1 MTLIKQVLSDL
12 FREIG
17 WTVLYGFLAA
27 MTVMTCILI
36 GLSYRHVAGQSSA
49 ITRFIANDVSLL
61 QIKSCD
67 LNATLPSM
75 DEPSS
80 AYAEPSQDSAASFM
94 EYYFER
100 GFSAEGILGSYVTM
114 PFEGDGFSNV
124 IIYFGKY
131 AELTRF
137 SLLPE
142 KSTVIAVSPD
152 MKEKVG
158 QTVSLSAE
166 TFAIDS
172 AVPDDMDLYHP
183 YYYVPAGTEELKKT
197 LYVFTDSYSLLSKL
211 FPQASGDILLDHL
224 IAVNPTEQDLV
235 ELRTVLYK
243 SMGAY
248 VDIQSM
254 ENFIA
259 SAEAG
264 GTRTHQTYLL
274 FYISSSI
281 ALIGAMLAN
290 MVRSLNFMMPTYSIH
305 HLFGAS
311 GKHTFVRIL
320 LFTLGYNILPICG
333 IMLIMSRNMLA
344 SPVNITVLVL
354 MMFTVSMLIS
364 VTKYKQFKVKFSQGL
379 RRE

>member
-1 MTLIKQVLSDL
+1 MTLLKQVLSDL
-12 FREIG
+12 FKEVG
-17 WTVLYGFLAA
+17 WIVLYGFLAA
-27 MTVMTCILI
+27 MTVMTCILV
-36 GLSYRHVAGQSSA
+36 GLSYKHVSGQNSA

-67 LNATLPSM
+67 LNSPLSLM
-75 DEPSS
+75 DEPSTNT
-80 AYAEPSQDSAASFM
+80 EPSQDSAASFT
-94 EYYFER
+94 EYFEK
-100 GFSAEGILGSYVTM
+100 GFSAEGILGSYVVM
-114 PFEGDGFSNV
+114 PFHGNGFSNV

-137 SLLPE
+137 GPLPE

-183 YYYVPAGTEELKKT
+183 YYYAPSDAEELKKT
-197 LYVFTDSYSLLSKL
+197 LYIFTDSYMLINRL
-211 FPQASGDILLDHL
+211 FPQASGEMLLDHL
-224 IAVNPTEQDLV
+224 IAIGATEAELV
-235 ELRTVLYK
+235 ELRTVLFN
-243 SMGAY
+243 SVGVY
-248 VDIQSM
+248 VGIQSM
-254 ENFIA
+254 EAFIA

-274 FYISSSI
+274 FYISASV

-290 MVRSLNFMMPTYSIH
+290 MMRSLSFMMPTYSIH

-311 GKHTFVRIL
+311 GKHIFMRML
-320 LFTLGYNILPICG
+320 LFTAGYNILPLCG
-333 IMLIMSRNMLA
+333 IALIMSRNMLA
-344 SPVNITVLVL
+344 SPVNIIILVLTVL
-354 MMFTVSMLIS
+354 TVATIIS
-364 VTKYKQFKVKFSQGL
+364 TVKFRQFKICFSQGL
-379 RRE
+379 RRG

>member
-1 MTLIKQVLSDL
+1 MTLLKQVLSDL

-17 WTVLYGFLAA
+17 WIVLYGFLAA
-27 MTVMTCILI
+27 MTVMTCILV
-36 GLSYRHVAGQSSA
+36 GLSYKHVAAQSSA
-49 ITRFIANDVSLL
+49 INRFIANDVSLL
-61 QIKSCD
+61 QIKSYD
-67 LNATLPSM
+67 LNVSSSSM

-80 AYAEPSQDSAASFM
+80 AYAGPSQDSAASFM
-94 EYYFER
+94 DYLER
-100 GFSAEGILGSYVTM
+100 AFSAEGILGSYVTL
-114 PFEGDGFSNV
+114 PFDGDGFSNV

-137 SLLPE
+137 SLPSE
-142 KSTVIAVSPD
+142 KSTVIAVSSD
-152 MKEKVG
+152 MKKKVG

-166 TFAIDS
+166 TFTIDS

-183 YYYVPAGTEELKKT
+183 YYYAPSDAEELKKT
-197 LYVFTDSYSLLSKL
+197 LYIFTDSYSLITRL
-211 FPQASGDILLDHL
+211 FPEASGEMLLDRL
-224 IAVNPTEQDLV
+224 IAVNAAEEDLI
-235 ELRTVLYK
+235 ELRTVIYN
-243 SMGAY
+243 SVGGY
-248 VDIQSM
+248 VGIQSM
-254 ENFIA
+254 ESFIA

-290 MVRSLNFMMPTYSIH
+290 MVRSLSFMIPTYSIH

-311 GKHTFVRIL
+311 GKHTFARML
-320 LFTLGYNILPICG
+320 LFTLGYNMLPICG

-344 SPVNITVLVL
+344 SPVNIIILVLTVLA
-354 MMFTVSMLIS
+354 VSTLIS
-364 VTKYKQFKVKFSQGL
+364 AARYRQFKVNFSQGL

>member
-1 MTLIKQVLSDL
+1 MTLLKQVLSDL
-12 FREIG
+12 FKEIG
-17 WTVLYGFLAA
+17 WIVLYGFLAA
-27 MTVMTCILI
+27 MTVMTCILV

-67 LNATLPSM
+67 LNSPLSLM
-75 DEPSS
+75 DEPSTNT
-80 AYAEPSQDSAASFM
+80 EPSQDSAASFT
-94 EYYFER
+94 EYFEK
-100 GFSAEGILGSYVTM
+100 GFSAEGLLGSYVVM
-114 PFEGDGFSNV
+114 PFYGNGFSNV

-137 SLLPE
+137 NLPAE

-152 MKEKVG
+152 MRKMVG

-183 YYYVPAGTEELKKT
+183 YYYAPAGAEELKKT
-197 LYVFTDSYSLLSKL
+197 LYVFTNSYSLLSKL
-211 FPQASGDILLDHL
+211 FPQASEDMLLDHL

-243 SMGAY
+243 SMGDY
-248 VDIQSM
+248 VGVQSM
-254 ENFIA
+254 ESFIV
-259 SAEAG
+259 SSEAG

-290 MVRSLNFMMPTYSIH
+290 MMRSLSFMMPTYSIH

-311 GKHTFVRIL
+311 GKHIFMRML
-320 LFTLGYNILPICG
+320 LFTAGYNILPICG

-344 SPVNITVLVL
+344 SPVNIIILVLTVL
-354 MMFTVSMLIS
+354 TVATIIS
-364 VTKYKQFKVKFSQGL
+364 AVKFRQFKICFSQGL
-379 RRE
+379 RRG

>member
-1 MTLIKQVLSDL
+1 MTLLKQVLSDL
-12 FREIG
+12 FKEVG
-17 WTVLYGFLAA
+17 WIVLYGFLAA
-27 MTVMTCILI
+27 MTVMTCILV
-36 GLSYRHVAGQSSA
+36 GLSYKHVSGQSSA

-67 LNATLPSM
+67 LNSPLSLM
-75 DEPSS
+75 DEPSTNT
-80 AYAEPSQDSAASFM
+80 EPSQDSAASFT
-94 EYYFER
+94 EYFEK
-100 GFSAEGILGSYVTM
+100 GFSAEGILGSYVVM
-114 PFEGDGFSNV
+114 PFHGNGFSNV

-137 SLLPE
+137 GPLPE

-183 YYYVPAGTEELKKT
+183 YYYAPSDAEELKKT
-197 LYVFTDSYSLLSKL
+197 LYIFTDSYMLINRL
-211 FPQASGDILLDHL
+211 FPQASGEMLLDHL
-224 IAVNPTEQDLV
+224 IAIGATEAELV
-235 ELRTVLYK
+235 ELRTVLFN
-243 SMGAY
+243 SVGVY
-248 VDIQSM
+248 VGIQSM
-254 ENFIA
+254 EAFIA

-274 FYISSSI
+274 FYISASV

-290 MVRSLNFMMPTYSIH
+290 MMRSLSFMMPTYSIH

-311 GKHTFVRIL
+311 GKHIFMRML
-320 LFTLGYNILPICG
+320 LFTAGYNILPLCG
-333 IMLIMSRNMLA
+333 IALIMSRNMLA
-344 SPVNITVLVL
+344 SPVNIIILVLTVL
-354 MMFTVSMLIS
+354 TVATIIS
-364 VTKYKQFKVKFSQGL
+364 TVKFRQFKICFSQGL
-379 RRE
+379 RRG

>member
-17 WTVLYGFLAA
+17 WIVLYGFLAA
-27 MTVMTCILI
+27 MTVMTCILV
-36 GLSYRHVAGQSSA
+36 GLSYKHVSGQNSA

-67 LNATLPSM
+67 LNSPLSLM
-75 DEPSS
+75 DEPSTNT
-80 AYAEPSQDSAASFM
+80 EPSQDSAASFT
-94 EYYFER
+94 EYFEKS
-100 GFSAEGILGSYVTM
+100 FSAEGILGSYVAM
-114 PFEGDGFSNV
+114 PFYGNGFSNV

-137 SLLPE
+137 GPLPE

-172 AVPDDMDLYHP
+172 AVPDNMDLYHP
-183 YYYVPAGTEELKKT
+183 YYYAPAGAEELKKT

-211 FPQASGDILLDHL
+211 FPQASGDMLLDHL

-243 SMGAY
+243 SMGDY
-248 VDIQSM
+248 VGVQSM
-254 ENFIA
+254 ESLIV
-259 SAEAG
+259 SSEAG

-290 MVRSLNFMMPTYSIH
+290 MVRSLNFMIPTYSIH

-354 MMFTVSMLIS
+354 MIFTVSTLIS

>member
-1 MTLIKQVLSDL
+1 MTLLKQVLSDL

-17 WTVLYGFLAA
+17 WIVLYGFLAA
-27 MTVMTCILI
+27 MTVMTCILV
-36 GLSYRHVAGQSSA
+36 GLSYKHVAGQSSA

-67 LNATLPSM
+67 LNSPLSLM
-75 DEPSS
+75 DEPSTNT
-80 AYAEPSQDSAASFM
+80 EPSQDSAASFT
-94 EYYFER
+94 EYFEK
-100 GFSAEGILGSYVTM
+100 GFSAEGILGSYVAM
-114 PFEGDGFSNV
+114 PFYGNGFSNV

-137 SLLPE
+137 GPLPE

-183 YYYVPAGTEELKKT
+183 YYYAPSDAEELKKT
-197 LYVFTDSYSLLSKL
+197 LYIFTDSYMLINRL
-211 FPQASGDILLDHL
+211 FPQASGEMLLDHL
-224 IAVNPTEQDLV
+224 IAIGATEAELV
-235 ELRTVLYK
+235 ELRTVLFN
-243 SMGAY
+243 SVGVY
-248 VDIQSM
+248 VGIQSM
-254 ENFIA
+254 EAFIA

-274 FYISSSI
+274 FYISASV

-290 MVRSLNFMMPTYSIH
+290 MMRSLSFMMPTYSIH

-311 GKHTFVRIL
+311 GKHIFMRML
-320 LFTLGYNILPICG
+320 LFTAGYNILPLCG
-333 IMLIMSRNMLA
+333 IALIMSMNMLA
-344 SPVNITVLVL
+344 SPVNIIILVLTVL
-354 MMFTVSMLIS
+354 TVATIIS
-364 VTKYKQFKVKFSQGL
+364 AVKFRQFKICFSQGL
-379 RRE
+379 RRG

>member
-1 MTLIKQVLSDL
+1 MTLLKQVLSDL
-12 FREIG
+12 FKEIG
-17 WTVLYGFLAA
+17 WIVLYGFLAA
-27 MTVMTCILI
+27 MTVMTCILV
-36 GLSYRHVAGQSSA
+36 GLSYKHVSGQSSA

-67 LNATLPSM
+67 LNSLLSLM
-75 DEPSS
+75 DEPSTNT
-80 AYAEPSQDSAASFM
+80 EPSQGSTASFM
-94 EYYFER
+94 DYFER
-100 GFSAEGILGSYVTM
+100 AFSAEGILGSYVIL
-114 PFEGDGFSNV
+114 PFDRDGFNNV

-131 AELTRF
+131 AELTSF
-137 SLLPE
+137 GPLPE

-183 YYYVPAGTEELKKT
+183 YYYAPAGAEELKKT

-211 FPQASGDILLDHL
+211 FPQASGDMLLDHL

-243 SMGAY
+243 SMGDY
-248 VDIQSM
+248 VGVQSM
-254 ENFIA
+254 ESFIV

-274 FYISSSI
+274 FYISASV

-290 MVRSLNFMMPTYSIH
+290 MMRSLSFMMPTYSIH

-311 GKHTFVRIL
+311 GKHIFMRML
-320 LFTLGYNILPICG
+320 LFTAGYNILPLCG
-333 IMLIMSRNMLA
+333 IALIMSRNMLA
-344 SPVNITVLVL
+344 SPVNIIILVLTVL
-354 MMFTVSMLIS
+354 TVATIIS
-364 VTKYKQFKVKFSQGL
+364 AVKFRQFKICFSQGL
-379 RRE
+379 RRG

>member
-1 MTLIKQVLSDL
+1 MTLLKQVLSDL

-17 WTVLYGFLAA
+17 WIVLYGFLAA
-27 MTVMTCILI
+27 MTVMTCILV

-67 LNATLPSM
+67 LNSPLSLM
-75 DEPSS
+75 DEPS
-80 AYAEPSQDSAASFM
+80 ANTEPSQGSAASFT
-94 EYYFER
+94 EYFEK
-100 GFSAEGILGSYVTM
+100 GFSAEGILGSYVVM
-114 PFEGDGFSNV
+114 PFYGNGFSNV

-137 SLLPE
+137 GPLPE

-183 YYYVPAGTEELKKT
+183 YYYAPAGAEELKKT
-197 LYVFTDSYSLLSKL
+197 LYVFTDSYLLLSKL
-211 FPQASGDILLDHL
+211 FPQASGDMLLDHL

-243 SMGAY
+243 SMGDY
-248 VDIQSM
+248 VGVQSM
-254 ENFIA
+254 ESFIV
-259 SAEAG
+259 SSEAG

-274 FYISSSI
+274 FYISASV

-290 MVRSLNFMMPTYSIH
+290 MMRSLSFMMPTYSIH

-311 GKHTFVRIL
+311 GKHIFMRML
-320 LFTLGYNILPICG
+320 LFTAGYNILPLCG
-333 IMLIMSRNMLA
+333 IALIMSRNMLA
-344 SPVNITVLVL
+344 SPVNIIILVLTVL
-354 MMFTVSMLIS
+354 TVATIIS
-364 VTKYKQFKVKFSQGL
+364 AVKFRQFKICFSQGL
-379 RRE
+379 RRG

>member
-1 MTLIKQVLSDL
+1 MTLLKQVLSDL

-17 WTVLYGFLAA
+17 WIVLYGFLAA
-27 MTVMTCILI
+27 MTVMTCILV

-67 LNATLPSM
+67 LNSPLSLM
-75 DEPSS
+75 DEPSTNT
-80 AYAEPSQDSAASFM
+80 EPSQDSAASFT
-94 EYYFER
+94 EYFEK
-100 GFSAEGILGSYVTM
+100 GVSAEGILGSYVVM
-114 PFEGDGFSNV
+114 PFCGNGFSNV

-137 SLLPE
+137 GPLPE

-183 YYYVPAGTEELKKT
+183 YYYAPAGAEELKKT

-211 FPQASGDILLDHL
+211 FPQASGDMLLDHL
-224 IAVNPTEQDLV
+224 IAIGATEAELV
-235 ELRTVLYK
+235 ELRTVLFN
-243 SMGAY
+243 SVGVY
-248 VDIQSM
+248 VGIQSM
-254 ENFIA
+254 EAFIA

-264 GTRTHQTYLL
+264 GTRTHIR
-274 FYISSSI
+274 FIICSERPGSISSCECSCLRQ
-281 ALIGAMLAN
+281 A
-290 MVRSLNFMMPTYSIH
+290 T
-305 HLFGAS
+305 
-311 GKHTFVRIL
+311 TF
-320 LFTLGYNILPICG
+320 FH
-333 IMLIMSRNMLA
+333 
-344 SPVNITVLVL
+344 
-354 MMFTVSMLIS
+354 S
-364 VTKYKQFKVKFSQGL
+364 VG
-379 RRE
+379 

>member
-17 WTVLYGFLAA
+17 WIVLYGFLAA
-27 MTVMTCILI
+27 MTVMTCILV
-36 GLSYRHVAGQSSA
+36 GLSYKHVSGQNSA

-67 LNATLPSM
+67 LNVPSSSM
-75 DEPSS
+75 DEPTS
-80 AYAEPSQDSAASFM
+80 AYSEPSQGSTASFM
-94 EYYFER
+94 EYFEK
-100 GFSAEGILGSYVTM
+100 GFSAEGILGSYIVM
-114 PFEGDGFSNV
+114 PFYGNGFSNV

-137 SLLPE
+137 GPLPE

-183 YYYVPAGTEELKKT
+183 YYYAPAGAEELKKT

-211 FPQASGDILLDHL
+211 FPQASGDMLLDHL

-243 SMGAY
+243 SMGDY
-248 VDIQSM
+248 VGVQSM
-254 ENFIA
+254 ESFIV
-259 SAEAG
+259 SSEAG

-274 FYISSSI
+274 FYISASV

-290 MVRSLNFMMPTYSIH
+290 MMRSLSFMMPTYSIH

-311 GKHTFVRIL
+311 GKHIFMRML
-320 LFTLGYNILPICG
+320 LFTAGYNILPLCG
-333 IMLIMSRNMLA
+333 IALIMSRNMLA
-344 SPVNITVLVL
+344 SPVNIIILVLTVL
-354 MMFTVSMLIS
+354 TVATIIS
-364 VTKYKQFKVKFSQGL
+364 AVKFRQFKICFSQGL
-379 RRE
+379 RRG

>member
-1 MTLIKQVLSDL
+1 MS
-12 FREIG
+12 
-17 WTVLYGFLAA
+17 
-27 MTVMTCILI
+27 
-36 GLSYRHVAGQSSA
+36 GQNSA

-67 LNATLPSM
+67 LNVPSSSM
-75 DEPSS
+75 DEPTS
-80 AYAEPSQDSAASFM
+80 AYSEPSQGSTASFM
-94 EYYFER
+94 DYFER
-100 GFSAEGILGSYVTM
+100 TFSAEGILGSYVIL
-114 PFEGDGFSNV
+114 PFDRDGFNNV

-137 SLLPE
+137 NLPAE

-152 MKEKVG
+152 MRKMVG

-183 YYYVPAGTEELKKT
+183 YYYAPAGAEELKKT
-197 LYVFTDSYSLLSKL
+197 LYVFTDSYLLLSKL
-211 FPQASGDILLDHL
+211 FPQASGDMLLDHL

-243 SMGAY
+243 SMGDY
-248 VDIQSM
+248 VGVQSM
-254 ENFIA
+254 ESFIV
-259 SAEAG
+259 SSEAG

-290 MVRSLNFMMPTYSIH
+290 MVRSLNFMIPTYSIH

-354 MMFTVSMLIS
+354 MIFTVSTLIS

>member
-17 WTVLYGFLAA
+17 WIVLYGFLAA
-27 MTVMTCILI
+27 MNVMTCILV
-36 GLSYRHVAGQSSA
+36 GLSYKHVAGQSSA

-67 LNATLPSM
+67 LNSPLSLM
-75 DEPSS
+75 DEPSTNT
-80 AYAEPSQDSAASFM
+80 EPSQDSAASFT
-94 EYYFER
+94 EYFEK
-100 GFSAEGILGSYVTM
+100 GFSAEGILGSYVVM
-114 PFEGDGFSNV
+114 PFYGNGFSNV

-137 SLLPE
+137 GPLPE

-183 YYYVPAGTEELKKT
+183 YYYAPSDAEELKKT
-197 LYVFTDSYSLLSKL
+197 LYIFTDSYMLINRL
-211 FPQASGDILLDHL
+211 FPQASGEMLLDHL
-224 IAVNPTEQDLV
+224 IAIGATEAELV
-235 ELRTVLYK
+235 ELRTVLFN
-243 SMGAY
+243 SVGVY
-248 VDIQSM
+248 VGIQSM
-254 ENFIA
+254 EAFIA

-274 FYISSSI
+274 FYISASV

-290 MVRSLNFMMPTYSIH
+290 MMRSLSFMMPTYSIH

-311 GKHTFVRIL
+311 GKHIFMRML
-320 LFTLGYNILPICG
+320 LFTAGYNILPLCG
-333 IMLIMSRNMLA
+333 IALILSRNMLA
-344 SPVNITVLVL
+344 SQVNIIILVLTVL
-354 MMFTVSMLIS
+354 TVATIIS
-364 VTKYKQFKVKFSQGL
+364 AVKFRQFKICFSQGL
-379 RRE
+379 RRG

>member
-17 WTVLYGFLAA
+17 WIVLYGFLAA
-27 MTVMTCILI
+27 MTVMTCILV
-36 GLSYRHVAGQSSA
+36 GLSYKHVAGQSSA

-67 LNATLPSM
+67 LNSPLSLM
-75 DEPSS
+75 DEPSTNT
-80 AYAEPSQDSAASFM
+80 EPSQDSAASFT
-94 EYYFER
+94 EYFEK
-100 GFSAEGILGSYVTM
+100 GFSAEGILGSYVAM
-114 PFEGDGFSNV
+114 PFYGNGFSNV

-137 SLLPE
+137 GPLPE

-183 YYYVPAGTEELKKT
+183 YYYAPSDAEELKKT
-197 LYVFTDSYSLLSKL
+197 LYIFTDSYMLINRL
-211 FPQASGDILLDHL
+211 FPQASGEMLLDHL
-224 IAVNPTEQDLV
+224 IAIGATEAELV
-235 ELRTVLYK
+235 ELRTVLFN
-243 SMGAY
+243 SVGVY
-248 VDIQSM
+248 VGIQSM
-254 ENFIA
+254 EAFIA

-274 FYISSSI
+274 FYISASV

-290 MVRSLNFMMPTYSIH
+290 MMRSLSFMMPTYSIH

-311 GKHTFVRIL
+311 GKHIFMRML
-320 LFTLGYNILPICG
+320 LFTAGYNILPLCG
-333 IMLIMSRNMLA
+333 IALIMSRNMLA
-344 SPVNITVLVL
+344 SPVNIIILVLTVL
-354 MMFTVSMLIS
+354 TVATIIS
-364 VTKYKQFKVKFSQGL
+364 AVKFRQFKICFSQGL
-379 RRE
+379 RRG

>member
-1 MTLIKQVLSDL
+1 MTLLKQVLSDL

-17 WTVLYGFLAA
+17 WIVLYGFLAA
-27 MTVMTCILI
+27 MTVMTCILV
-36 GLSYRHVAGQSSA
+36 GLSYKHVAGQSSA

-67 LNATLPSM
+67 LNVPSSSM
-75 DEPSS
+75 DEPTS
-80 AYAEPSQDSAASFM
+80 AYSEPSQGSTASFM
-94 EYYFER
+94 EYFEK
-100 GFSAEGILGSYVTM
+100 GFSAEGILGSYIVM
-114 PFEGDGFSNV
+114 PFYGNGFSNV

-137 SLLPE
+137 GPLPE

-183 YYYVPAGTEELKKT
+183 YYYAPAGAEELKKT

-211 FPQASGDILLDHL
+211 FPQASGDMLLDHL

-243 SMGAY
+243 SMGDY
-248 VDIQSM
+248 VGVQSM
-254 ENFIA
+254 ESFIV
-259 SAEAG
+259 SSEAG

-274 FYISSSI
+274 FYISASV

-290 MVRSLNFMMPTYSIH
+290 MMRSLSFMMPTYSIH

-311 GKHTFVRIL
+311 GKHIFMRML
-320 LFTLGYNILPICG
+320 LFTAGYNILPLCG
-333 IMLIMSRNMLA
+333 IALIMSRNMLA
-344 SPVNITVLVL
+344 SPVNIIILVLTVL
-354 MMFTVSMLIS
+354 TVATIIS
-364 VTKYKQFKVKFSQGL
+364 AVKFRQFKICFSQGL
-379 RRE
+379 RRG

>member
-1 MTLIKQVLSDL
+1 MTLLKQVLSDL

-17 WTVLYGFLAA
+17 WIVLYGFLAA
-27 MTVMTCILI
+27 MTVMTCILV
-36 GLSYRHVAGQSSA
+36 GLSYKHVSGQNSA

-67 LNATLPSM
+67 LNSPLSLM
-75 DEPSS
+75 DEPSTNT
-80 AYAEPSQDSAASFM
+80 EPSQDSAASFT
-94 EYYFER
+94 EYFEKS
-100 GFSAEGILGSYVTM
+100 FSAEGILGSYVAM
-114 PFEGDGFSNV
+114 PFYGNGFSNV

-137 SLLPE
+137 GPLPE

-183 YYYVPAGTEELKKT
+183 YYYAPAGAEELKKT

-211 FPQASGDILLDHL
+211 FPQASGDMLLDHL

-243 SMGAY
+243 SMGDY
-248 VDIQSM
+248 VGVQSM
-254 ENFIA
+254 ESFIV
-259 SAEAG
+259 SSGAG

-290 MVRSLNFMMPTYSIH
+290 MVRSLNFMIPTYSIH

-344 SPVNITVLVL
+344 SPVNIIILVL
-354 MMFTVSMLIS
+354 TVFTVATIIS
-364 VTKYKQFKVKFSQGL
+364 AVKFRQFKICFSQGL
-379 RRE
+379 RRD

>member
-1 MTLIKQVLSDL
+1 MTLLKQVLSDL
-12 FREIG
+12 FKEIG
-17 WTVLYGFLAA
+17 WIVLYGFLAA
-27 MTVMTCILI
+27 MTVMTCILV
-36 GLSYRHVAGQSSA
+36 GLSYKHVSGQNSA

-67 LNATLPSM
+67 LNSPLSLM
-75 DEPSS
+75 DEPSTNT
-80 AYAEPSQDSAASFM
+80 EPSQDSAASFT
-94 EYYFER
+94 EYFEKS
-100 GFSAEGILGSYVTM
+100 FSAEGILGSYVAM
-114 PFEGDGFSNV
+114 PFYGNGFSNV

-137 SLLPE
+137 GPLPE

-183 YYYVPAGTEELKKT
+183 YYYAPAGAEELKKT
-197 LYVFTDSYSLLSKL
+197 LYIFTDSYMLINRL
-211 FPQASGDILLDHL
+211 FPQASGEMLLDHL
-224 IAVNPTEQDLV
+224 IAIGATEAELV
-235 ELRTVLYK
+235 ELRTVLFN
-243 SMGAY
+243 SVGVY
-248 VDIQSM
+248 VGIQSM
-254 ENFIA
+254 EAFIA

-290 MVRSLNFMMPTYSIH
+290 MVRSLNFMIPTYSIH

-354 MMFTVSMLIS
+354 MIFTVSTLIS
-364 VTKYKQFKVKFSQGL
+364 LTKYKQFKVKFSQGL

>member
-17 WTVLYGFLAA
+17 WIVLYGFLAA
-27 MTVMTCILI
+27 MTVMTCILV
-36 GLSYRHVAGQSSA
+36 GLSYKHVSGQNSA

-67 LNATLPSM
+67 LNVPSSSM
-75 DEPSS
+75 DEPTS
-80 AYAEPSQDSAASFM
+80 AYSEPSQGSTASFM
-94 EYYFER
+94 EYFEK
-100 GFSAEGILGSYVTM
+100 GFSAEGILGSYIVM
-114 PFEGDGFSNV
+114 PFYGNGFSNV

-137 SLLPE
+137 GPLPE

-183 YYYVPAGTEELKKT
+183 YYYAPAGAEELKKT

-211 FPQASGDILLDHL
+211 FPQASGDMLLDHL

-243 SMGAY
+243 SMGDY
-248 VDIQSM
+248 VGVQSM
-254 ENFIA
+254 ESFIV
-259 SAEAG
+259 SSEAG

-274 FYISSSI
+274 FYISASV

-290 MVRSLNFMMPTYSIH
+290 MMRSLSFMMPTYSIH

-311 GKHTFVRIL
+311 GKHIFMRML
-320 LFTLGYNILPICG
+320 LFTAGYNILPLCG
-333 IMLIMSRNMLA
+333 IALILSRNMLA
-344 SPVNITVLVL
+344 SPVNIIILVLTVL
-354 MMFTVSMLIS
+354 TVATIIS
-364 VTKYKQFKVKFSQGL
+364 AVKFRQFKICFSQGL
-379 RRE
+379 RRG

>member
-17 WTVLYGFLAA
+17 WIVLYGFLAA
-27 MTVMTCILI
+27 MTVMTCILV

-67 LNATLPSM
+67 LNSPLSLM
-75 DEPSS
+75 DEPS
-80 AYAEPSQDSAASFM
+80 ANTEPSQGSAASFT
-94 EYYFER
+94 EYFEK
-100 GFSAEGILGSYVTM
+100 GFSAEGILGSYVVM
-114 PFEGDGFSNV
+114 PFYGNGFSNV

-137 SLLPE
+137 GPLPE

-183 YYYVPAGTEELKKT
+183 YYYAPAGAEELKKT
-197 LYVFTDSYSLLSKL
+197 LYVFTDSYLLLSKL
-211 FPQASGDILLDHL
+211 FPQASGDMLLDHL

-243 SMGAY
+243 SMGDY
-248 VDIQSM
+248 VGVQSM
-254 ENFIA
+254 ESFIV
-259 SAEAG
+259 SSEAG

-274 FYISSSI
+274 FYISASV

-290 MVRSLNFMMPTYSIH
+290 MMRSLSFMIPTYSIH

-354 MMFTVSMLIS
+354 MIFTVSTLIS